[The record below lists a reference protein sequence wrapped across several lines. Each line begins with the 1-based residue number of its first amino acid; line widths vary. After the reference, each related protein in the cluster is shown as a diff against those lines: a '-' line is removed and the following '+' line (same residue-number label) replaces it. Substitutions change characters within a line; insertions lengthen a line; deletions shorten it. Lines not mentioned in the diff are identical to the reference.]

1 MSRLISLSDYAQRHG
16 KSPVTMRQKA
26 QRGMLRTAVKI
37 GKTWM
42 VEEDEP
48 CVDNRVKSGKYAKIP
63 AAGMPENIKEETP
76 AIKEMKILLFLD
88 REEIFFNGDFDKND
102 MERAQGALLKE
113 IEKRTFASENA
124 PCNNLSGNLE
134 LIRKKM

>member
-1 MSRLISLSDYAQRHG
+1 MPG
-16 KSPVTMRQKA
+16 
-26 QRGMLRTAVKI
+26 
-37 GKTWM
+37 
-42 VEEDEP
+42 
-48 CVDNRVKSGKYAKIP
+48 NR
-63 AAGMPENIKEETP
+63 KEETP
-76 AIKEMKILLFLD
+76 AIEEMKILLFLD